1 MFKLVKKTRDIF
13 PNFRIF
19 KSQVFFLQNKILV
32 ILSIVLFVS
41 CTPDIPRDGDFL
53 KWSTFIEIPLF
64 KDSITLE
71 TLAEDSLISIEN
83 LSNYF
88 QDGELSD
95 SIFVYHKQIN
105 IDKVEVGNKLE
116 IDPISSSFSQ
126 NIDDVSVSPIQK
138 NISSKIGLMS
148 LNDIEPTATDP
159 FIFRDIYPEIEN
171 VNNGTMVAIPSFE
184 LMPIVKPFTFEDFE
198 SAEFSQGSLELT
210 INNSM
215 VIPLGSPLLIELLQ
229 VLLGDTLNIP
239 GASIEFDDVIDANN
253 GTATG
258 TIDLTDISL
267 PGEIL
272 VKVSGNCQGT
282 SGIEIFIDEQ
292 AKNSGFDVSI
302 GGSDLEVTS
311 ANAKIPQQLIE
322 ENGVISLDP
331 DSNKVV
337 NALIESGQ
345 LTIDIDNYMDL
356 SSTID
361 ISIPSLEDPAGNIFF
376 TSIDI
381 AANAFGINNQTNLTG
396 YSLLMDPDNQSVDY
410 NYNVLTVDSGEDF
423 ILIESNDSLNVKIFL
438 EGMVQGSDITFSQF
452 TGYLSQDAMV
462 DSNSINIETDTKV
475 DEAILNSG
483 SLKLS
488 IINNI
493 GIEAM
498 VNFSIN
504 EFTKYGSLLD
514 TSFIITDQPS
524 LINLDLTGYMLDLDL
539 NLDPQTVSYV
549 SSIDIPSNELISLT
563 FGQSILID
571 VNLDSLSFSQVS
583 GYVDPVIVQID
594 TIEQDIDLP
603 EEISELDFTHID
615 MDFSFQSS
623 LMLPVFLNLELLSIN
638 DATGETY
645 SRMINNIN
653 ITQTPNFSVDSVEQL
668 INIKPDRIIALGS
681 AEVGSLN
688 DFGFVSTSD
697 SLSGL
702 LTISAP
708 LAFEIN
714 ENSDIELDHEEFEP
728 IDIND
733 LISAKVFID
742 YDNNLELGAD
752 VIVLMATDTSFFYN
766 GQSDTL
772 AELTIKSSQKDLDS
786 LILEKSHFELLARD
800 GNYSKA
806 ILSVL
811 GNDEG
816 STRFLSTDS
825 IQYSI
830 YLSTK
835 IIIDPLSSE

>member
-1 MFKLVKKTRDIF
+1 M
-13 PNFRIF
+13 
-19 KSQVFFLQNKILV
+19 QNKILV

-41 CTPDIPRDGDFL
+41 CTPDIPRDSGFL

-159 FIFRDIYPEIEN
+159 FIFRDIYPEIED
-171 VNNGTMVAIPSFE
+171 VNNGTMIAIPSFE

-258 TIDLTDISL
+258 SIDLTDISL

-322 ENGVISLDP
+322 ENGVITLDP

-361 ISIPSLEDPAGNIFF
+361 ISIPSLEDSEGNIFF

-381 AANAFGINNQTNLTG
+381 AENAFGINNQTNLTG
-396 YSLLMDPDNQSVDY
+396 YSLLMEPDNQSVDY
-410 NYNVLTVDSGEDF
+410 NYDVLTVDSGEDF

-438 EGMVQGSDITFSQF
+438 EGMEQGSDITFSQF

-571 VNLDSLSFSQVS
+571 VNLDSISFSQVS
-583 GYVDPVIVQID
+583 GYVDPVIVEID

-714 ENSDIELDHEEFEP
+714 ENSDIELDHEEFEA

-786 LILEKSHFELLARD
+786 LILNKSHFELLARE

-830 YLSTK
+830 YLSTE

>member
-1 MFKLVKKTRDIF
+1 
-13 PNFRIF
+13 
-19 KSQVFFLQNKILV
+19 
-32 ILSIVLFVS
+32 
-41 CTPDIPRDGDFL
+41 
-53 KWSTFIEIPLF
+53 
-64 KDSITLE
+64 
-71 TLAEDSLISIEN
+71 
-83 LSNYF
+83 
-88 QDGELSD
+88 
-95 SIFVYHKQIN
+95 
-105 IDKVEVGNKLE
+105 
-116 IDPISSSFSQ
+116 
-126 NIDDVSVSPIQK
+126 
-138 NISSKIGLMS
+138 MS
-148 LNDIEPTATDP
+148 
-159 FIFRDIYPEIEN
+159 
-171 VNNGTMVAIPSFE
+171 
-184 LMPIVKPFTFEDFE
+184 
-198 SAEFSQGSLELT
+198 
-210 INNSM
+210 
-215 VIPLGSPLLIELLQ
+215 
-229 VLLGDTLNIP
+229 
-239 GASIEFDDVIDANN
+239 
-253 GTATG
+253 
-258 TIDLTDISL
+258 
-267 PGEIL
+267 
-272 VKVSGNCQGT
+272 GT

-361 ISIPSLEDPAGNIFF
+361 ISIPSLEDPEGNIFF

-381 AANAFGINNQTNLTG
+381 AENAFGINNQTNLTG
-396 YSLLMDPDNQSVDY
+396 YSLLMEPDNQSVDY
-410 NYNVLTVDSGEDF
+410 NYDVLTVDSGEDF

-438 EGMVQGSDITFSQF
+438 EGMEPGSDITFSQF

-462 DSNSINIETDTKV
+462 DSNSINIETNTKV

-571 VNLDSLSFSQVS
+571 VNLDSISFSQVS
-583 GYVDPVIVQID
+583 GYVDPVIVEID
-594 TIEQDIDLP
+594 TIEQNIDLP

-653 ITQTPNFSVDSVEQL
+653 ITETPNFSVDSVEQL
-668 INIKPDRIIALGS
+668 INIKPDRIIAMGS

-733 LISAKVFID
+733 LISAKIFID

-772 AELTIKSSQKDLDS
+772 AELTLKSSQKDLDS
-786 LILEKSHFELLARD
+786 LILNKSHFELLARD

-830 YLSTK
+830 YLSTE

>member
-1 MFKLVKKTRDIF
+1 M
-13 PNFRIF
+13 
-19 KSQVFFLQNKILV
+19 QNKILV

-41 CTPDIPRDGDFL
+41 CTPDIPRDGGFL

-159 FIFRDIYPEIEN
+159 FIFRDIYPEIED

-322 ENGVISLDP
+322 ENGVITLDP

-361 ISIPSLEDPAGNIFF
+361 ISIPSLEDPEGNIFF

-396 YSLLMDPDNQSVDY
+396 YSLLMEPDNQSVDY
-410 NYNVLTVDSGEDF
+410 NYDVLTVDSGEDF

-438 EGMVQGSDITFSQF
+438 EGMEQGSDITFSQF

-524 LINLDLTGYMLDLDL
+524 FINLDLTGYMLDLDL

-571 VNLDSLSFSQVS
+571 VNLDSISFSQVS
-583 GYVDPVIVQID
+583 GYVDPVIVEID

-786 LILEKSHFELLARD
+786 LILKKSHFELLARD

-830 YLSTK
+830 YLSTE

>member
-1 MFKLVKKTRDIF
+1 M
-13 PNFRIF
+13 
-19 KSQVFFLQNKILV
+19 QNKILV
-32 ILSIVLFVS
+32 ILSIVFFAS
-41 CTPDIPRDGDFL
+41 CTPDIPREGGFL

-64 KDSITLE
+64 KDSISLE

-159 FIFRDIYPEIEN
+159 FIFRDIYPEIED

-258 TIDLTDISL
+258 SIDLTDISL

-322 ENGVISLDP
+322 ENGVITLDP

-361 ISIPSLEDPAGNIFF
+361 ISIPSLEDPEGNIFF

-396 YSLLMDPDNQSVDY
+396 YSLLMEPDNQSVDY
-410 NYNVLTVDSGEDF
+410 NYDVLTVDSGEDF

-438 EGMVQGSDITFSQF
+438 EGMEQGSDITFSQF

-571 VNLDSLSFSQVS
+571 VNLDSISFSQVS
-583 GYVDPVIVQID
+583 GYVDPVIVEID

-603 EEISELDFTHID
+603 EEISELDFTYID

-638 DATGETY
+638 DATGESY

-714 ENSDIELDHEEFEP
+714 ENSDIELDHEEFEA

-752 VIVLMATDTSFFYN
+752 VIVLMAADTSFFYN

-786 LILEKSHFELLARD
+786 LILNKSHFELLARD

-830 YLSTK
+830 YLSTE

>member
-1 MFKLVKKTRDIF
+1 M
-13 PNFRIF
+13 
-19 KSQVFFLQNKILV
+19 
-32 ILSIVLFVS
+32 
-41 CTPDIPRDGDFL
+41 
-53 KWSTFIEIPLF
+53 E
-64 KDSITLE
+64 
-71 TLAEDSLISIEN
+71 
-83 LSNYF
+83 
-88 QDGELSD
+88 
-95 SIFVYHKQIN
+95 
-105 IDKVEVGNKLE
+105 
-116 IDPISSSFSQ
+116 
-126 NIDDVSVSPIQK
+126 
-138 NISSKIGLMS
+138 
-148 LNDIEPTATDP
+148 
-159 FIFRDIYPEIEN
+159 
-171 VNNGTMVAIPSFE
+171 
-184 LMPIVKPFTFEDFE
+184 
-198 SAEFSQGSLELT
+198 
-210 INNSM
+210 
-215 VIPLGSPLLIELLQ
+215 
-229 VLLGDTLNIP
+229 
-239 GASIEFDDVIDANN
+239 
-253 GTATG
+253 
-258 TIDLTDISL
+258 
-267 PGEIL
+267 
-272 VKVSGNCQGT
+272 
-282 SGIEIFIDEQ
+282 
-292 AKNSGFDVSI
+292 
-302 GGSDLEVTS
+302 
-311 ANAKIPQQLIE
+311 
-322 ENGVISLDP
+322 
-331 DSNKVV
+331 
-337 NALIESGQ
+337 
-345 LTIDIDNYMDL
+345 
-356 SSTID
+356 
-361 ISIPSLEDPAGNIFF
+361 
-376 TSIDI
+376 
-381 AANAFGINNQTNLTG
+381 
-396 YSLLMDPDNQSVDY
+396 PDNQSVDY

-438 EGMVQGSDITFSQF
+438 EGMGQGSDITFSQF

-571 VNLDSLSFSQVS
+571 VNLDSISFSQVS
-583 GYVDPVIVQID
+583 GYVDPVIVEID

-752 VIVLMATDTSFFYN
+752 VIVLMATDTTFFYN

-786 LILEKSHFELLARD
+786 LILNKSHFELLARD

-806 ILSVL
+806 I
-811 GNDEG
+811 
-816 STRFLSTDS
+816 
-825 IQYSI
+825 
-830 YLSTK
+830 
-835 IIIDPLSSE
+835 

>member
-1 MFKLVKKTRDIF
+1 M
-13 PNFRIF
+13 
-19 KSQVFFLQNKILV
+19 QNKILV
-32 ILSIVLFVS
+32 ILSIVFFVS
-41 CTPDIPRDGDFL
+41 CTPDIPGDGGFL

-184 LMPIVKPFTFEDFE
+184 LIPIVKPFTFEDFE

-258 TIDLTDISL
+258 LIDLTDISL

-322 ENGVISLDP
+322 ENGLISLDP

-345 LTIDIDNYMDL
+345 LTIDINNYMDL
-356 SSTID
+356 SSSID
-361 ISIPSLEDPAGNIFF
+361 ISIPSLKDPEGNIFF
-376 TSIDI
+376 TSINI

-396 YSLLMDPDNQSVDY
+396 YSLLMEPDNQSVEY
-410 NYNVLTVDSGEDF
+410 NYDVLTVDSGEDF

-462 DSNSINIETDTKV
+462 DSNSINIETNTKV
-475 DEAILNSG
+475 DEALLNSG

-498 VNFSIN
+498 VNFYIN

-524 LINLDLTGYMLDLDL
+524 LIYLDLTGYMLDLDL

-571 VNLDSLSFSQVS
+571 VNLDSISFSQVS
-583 GYVDPVIVQID
+583 GYVDPVIVEID
-594 TIEQDIDLP
+594 TIEQNIDLP
-603 EEISELDFTHID
+603 EQISELDFTHID

-653 ITQTPNFSVDSVEQL
+653 ITETPNFSVDSVEQL
-668 INIKPDRIIALGS
+668 INIKPDRIIAMGS

-714 ENSDIELDHEEFEP
+714 ENSDIELDHEEFEA

-772 AELTIKSSQKDLDS
+772 AELTLKSSQKDLDS
-786 LILEKSHFELLARD
+786 LILNKSHFELLARD

-830 YLSTK
+830 YLSTE

>member
-1 MFKLVKKTRDIF
+1 M
-13 PNFRIF
+13 
-19 KSQVFFLQNKILV
+19 QNKILV
-32 ILSIVLFVS
+32 ILSIVFFAS
-41 CTPDIPRDGDFL
+41 CTPDIPREGGFL

-64 KDSITLE
+64 KDSISLE

-159 FIFRDIYPEIEN
+159 FIFRDIYPEIED

-322 ENGVISLDP
+322 EDGVITLDP

-361 ISIPSLEDPAGNIFF
+361 ISIPSLEDPEGNIFF

-396 YSLLMDPDNQSVDY
+396 YSLLMEPDNQSVDY
-410 NYNVLTVDSGEDF
+410 NYDVLTVDSGEDF

-438 EGMVQGSDITFSQF
+438 EGMEQGSDITFSQF

-524 LINLDLTGYMLDLDL
+524 FINLDLTGYMLDLDL

-571 VNLDSLSFSQVS
+571 VNLDSISFSQVS
-583 GYVDPVIVQID
+583 GYVDPVIVEID
-594 TIEQDIDLP
+594 TIEQNIDLP

-714 ENSDIELDHEEFEP
+714 ENSDIELDHEEFEA

-786 LILEKSHFELLARD
+786 LILNKSHFELLARD

-830 YLSTK
+830 YLSTE

>member
-1 MFKLVKKTRDIF
+1 M
-13 PNFRIF
+13 
-19 KSQVFFLQNKILV
+19 QNKILV

-41 CTPDIPRDGDFL
+41 CTPDIPGDGGFL

-159 FIFRDIYPEIEN
+159 FIFRDIYPEIED

-322 ENGVISLDP
+322 ENGVITLDP

-361 ISIPSLEDPAGNIFF
+361 ISIPSLEDPEGNIFF

-396 YSLLMDPDNQSVDY
+396 YSLLMEPDNQSVDY
-410 NYNVLTVDSGEDF
+410 NYDVLTVDSGEDF

-438 EGMVQGSDITFSQF
+438 EGMEQGSDITFSQF

-462 DSNSINIETDTKV
+462 DSNSINIETNTKV

-524 LINLDLTGYMLDLDL
+524 LIYLDLTGYMLDLDL

-571 VNLDSLSFSQVS
+571 VNLDSISFSQVS
-583 GYVDPVIVQID
+583 GYVDPVIVEID

-786 LILEKSHFELLARD
+786 LILNKSHFELLARD

-830 YLSTK
+830 YLSTE

>member
-1 MFKLVKKTRDIF
+1 M
-13 PNFRIF
+13 
-19 KSQVFFLQNKILV
+19 QNKILV

-41 CTPDIPRDGDFL
+41 CTPDIPGDGDFL

-159 FIFRDIYPEIEN
+159 FIFRDIYPEIED

-322 ENGVISLDP
+322 ENGVITLDP

-361 ISIPSLEDPAGNIFF
+361 ISIPSLEDPEGNIFF

-396 YSLLMDPDNQSVDY
+396 YSLLMEPDNQSVEY
-410 NYNVLTVDSGEDF
+410 NYDVLTVDSGEDF

-438 EGMVQGSDITFSQF
+438 EGMEQGSDITFSQF

-462 DSNSINIETDTKV
+462 DSNSINIETNTKV

-571 VNLDSLSFSQVS
+571 VNLDSISFSQVS
-583 GYVDPVIVQID
+583 GYVDPVIVEID
-594 TIEQDIDLP
+594 TIEQNIDLP

-786 LILEKSHFELLARD
+786 LILNKSHFELLARD

-830 YLSTK
+830 YLSTE

>member
-1 MFKLVKKTRDIF
+1 M
-13 PNFRIF
+13 
-19 KSQVFFLQNKILV
+19 QNKILV

-41 CTPDIPRDGDFL
+41 CTPDIPRDGGFL

-71 TLAEDSLISIEN
+71 TLAEDSLISIES

-159 FIFRDIYPEIEN
+159 FIFRDIYPEIED

-258 TIDLTDISL
+258 SIDLTDISL

-322 ENGVISLDP
+322 ENGVITLDP

-361 ISIPSLEDPAGNIFF
+361 ISIPSLEDPEGNIFF

-396 YSLLMDPDNQSVDY
+396 YSLLMEPDNQSVDY
-410 NYNVLTVDSGEDF
+410 NYDVLTVDSGEDF

-438 EGMVQGSDITFSQF
+438 EGMEQGSDITFSQF

-524 LINLDLTGYMLDLDL
+524 LIYLDLTGYMLDLDL
-539 NLDPQTVSYV
+539 NLDLQTVSYV

-571 VNLDSLSFSQVS
+571 VNLDSISFSQVS
-583 GYVDPVIVQID
+583 GYVDPVIVEID

-714 ENSDIELDHEEFEP
+714 ENSDIELDHEEFEA

-786 LILEKSHFELLARD
+786 LILNKSHFELLARD

-830 YLSTK
+830 YLSTE

>member
-1 MFKLVKKTRDIF
+1 M
-13 PNFRIF
+13 
-19 KSQVFFLQNKILV
+19 QNKILV

-88 QDGELSD
+88 QDGKLSD

-159 FIFRDIYPEIEN
+159 FIFRDIYPEIED

-322 ENGVISLDP
+322 ENGVITLDP

-361 ISIPSLEDPAGNIFF
+361 ISIPSLEDPEGNIFF

-396 YSLLMDPDNQSVDY
+396 YSLLMEPDNQSVDY
-410 NYNVLTVDSGEDF
+410 NYDVLTVDSGEDF

-438 EGMVQGSDITFSQF
+438 EGMEQGSDITFSQF

-571 VNLDSLSFSQVS
+571 VNLDSISFSQVS
-583 GYVDPVIVQID
+583 GYVDPVIVEID

-786 LILEKSHFELLARD
+786 LILNKSHFELLARD

-830 YLSTK
+830 YLSTE

>member
-1 MFKLVKKTRDIF
+1 M
-13 PNFRIF
+13 
-19 KSQVFFLQNKILV
+19 QNKILV

-53 KWSTFIEIPLF
+53 KWSTFIEIPLYN
-64 KDSITLE
+64 DYITLE

-95 SIFVYHKQIN
+95 SIFVYHKKIN

-116 IDPISSSFSQ
+116 IDPILSSFSQ

-138 NISSKIGLMS
+138 NISSKIGIMS

-159 FIFRDIYPEIEN
+159 FIFRDIYPEIED

-198 SAEFSQGSLELT
+198 SAEFSQGFLELT
-210 INNSM
+210 INNNM

-258 TIDLTDISL
+258 SIDLTDISL

-322 ENGVISLDP
+322 ENGVITLDP

-361 ISIPSLEDPAGNIFF
+361 ISIPSLEDPEGNIFF

-381 AANAFGINNQTNLTG
+381 AENAFGINNQTNLTG
-396 YSLLMDPDNQSVDY
+396 YSLLMEPDNQSVDY
-410 NYNVLTVDSGEDF
+410 NYDVLTVDSGEDF

-438 EGMVQGSDITFSQF
+438 EGMEQGSDITFSQF

-571 VNLDSLSFSQVS
+571 VNLDSISFSQVS
-583 GYVDPVIVQID
+583 GYVDPVIVEID
-594 TIEQDIDLP
+594 TIEQNIDLP

-714 ENSDIELDHEEFEP
+714 ENSDIELDHEEFEA

-772 AELTIKSSQKDLDS
+772 AELTLKSSQKDLDS
-786 LILEKSHFELLARD
+786 LILNKSHFELLARD

-830 YLSTK
+830 YLSTE

>member
-1 MFKLVKKTRDIF
+1 M
-13 PNFRIF
+13 
-19 KSQVFFLQNKILV
+19 QNKILV

-41 CTPDIPRDGDFL
+41 CTPDIPRDGGFL

-116 IDPISSSFSQ
+116 IDPILSSFSQ

-148 LNDIEPTATDP
+148 LNDIEPTSTDP
-159 FIFRDIYPEIEN
+159 FIFRDIYPEIED

-198 SAEFSQGSLELT
+198 SAEFSQGFLELT
-210 INNSM
+210 INNNM

-258 TIDLTDISL
+258 LIDLTDISL

-322 ENGVISLDP
+322 ENGVITLDP

-361 ISIPSLEDPAGNIFF
+361 ISIPSLEDPEGNIFF

-381 AANAFGINNQTNLTG
+381 AENAFGINNQTNLTG
-396 YSLLMDPDNQSVDY
+396 YSLLMEPDNQSVDY
-410 NYNVLTVDSGEDF
+410 NYDVLTHDSGEDF

-438 EGMVQGSDITFSQF
+438 EGMEQGSDITFSQF

-524 LINLDLTGYMLDLDL
+524 LIYLDLTGYMLDLDL

-571 VNLDSLSFSQVS
+571 VNLDSISFSQVS
-583 GYVDPVIVQID
+583 GYVDPVIVEID
-594 TIEQDIDLP
+594 TIEQNIDLP

-714 ENSDIELDHEEFEP
+714 ENSDIELDHEEFEA

-733 LISAKVFID
+733 LLSAKVFID

-786 LILEKSHFELLARD
+786 LILNKSHFELLARE

-830 YLSTK
+830 YLSTE

>member
-1 MFKLVKKTRDIF
+1 M
-13 PNFRIF
+13 
-19 KSQVFFLQNKILV
+19 QNKILV

-41 CTPDIPRDGDFL
+41 CTPDIPRDGGFL

-116 IDPISSSFSQ
+116 INPISSSFSQ

-159 FIFRDIYPEIEN
+159 FIFRDIYPEIED

-210 INNSM
+210 INNNM

-258 TIDLTDISL
+258 LIDLTDISL

-322 ENGVISLDP
+322 ENGVITLDP

-361 ISIPSLEDPAGNIFF
+361 ISIPSLEDPEGNIFF

-396 YSLLMDPDNQSVDY
+396 YSLLMEPDNQSVDY
-410 NYNVLTVDSGEDF
+410 NYDVLTVDSGEDF

-438 EGMVQGSDITFSQF
+438 EGMEQGSDITFSQF

-462 DSNSINIETDTKV
+462 DSNSINIETNTKV

-539 NLDPQTVSYV
+539 NLNPQTVSYV

-571 VNLDSLSFSQVS
+571 VNLDSISFSQVS
-583 GYVDPVIVQID
+583 GYVDPVIVEID
-594 TIEQDIDLP
+594 TIEKDIDLP

-830 YLSTK
+830 YLSTE

>member
-1 MFKLVKKTRDIF
+1 M
-13 PNFRIF
+13 
-19 KSQVFFLQNKILV
+19 QNKILV

-159 FIFRDIYPEIEN
+159 FIFRDIYPEIED

-322 ENGVISLDP
+322 ENGVITLDP

-361 ISIPSLEDPAGNIFF
+361 ISIPSLEDPEGNIFF

-396 YSLLMDPDNQSVDY
+396 YSLLMEPDNQSVDY
-410 NYNVLTVDSGEDF
+410 NYDVLTVDSGEDF

-438 EGMVQGSDITFSQF
+438 EGMEQGSDITFSQF

-571 VNLDSLSFSQVS
+571 VNLDSISFSQVS
-583 GYVDPVIVQID
+583 GYVDPVIVEID

-786 LILEKSHFELLARD
+786 LILNKSHFELLARD

-830 YLSTK
+830 YLSTE

>member
-41 CTPDIPRDGDFL
+41 CTPDIPGDGDFL
-53 KWSTFIEIPLF
+53 KWSTSIEIPLYN
-64 KDSITLE
+64 DYITLE

-159 FIFRDIYPEIEN
+159 FIFRDIYPEIED

-210 INNSM
+210 IYNSM

-258 TIDLTDISL
+258 LIDLTDISL

-322 ENGVISLDP
+322 ENGVITLDP

-361 ISIPSLEDPAGNIFF
+361 ISIPSLEDPEGNIFF
-376 TSIDI
+376 TSINI

-396 YSLLMDPDNQSVDY
+396 YSLLMEPDNQSVDY
-410 NYNVLTVDSGEDF
+410 NYDVLTHDSGEDF

-438 EGMVQGSDITFSQF
+438 EGMEQGSDITFSQF

-524 LINLDLTGYMLDLDL
+524 LIYLDLKGYMLDLDL

-571 VNLDSLSFSQVS
+571 VNLDSISFSQVS
-583 GYVDPVIVQID
+583 GYVDPVIVEID
-594 TIEQDIDLP
+594 TIEQNIDLP

-623 LMLPVFLNLELLSIN
+623 LMLPVLLNLELLSIN

-702 LTISAP
+702 LKISAP

-786 LILEKSHFELLARD
+786 LILNKSHFELLARD

-830 YLSTK
+830 YLSTE

>member
-1 MFKLVKKTRDIF
+1 M
-13 PNFRIF
+13 
-19 KSQVFFLQNKILV
+19 QNKILV

-41 CTPDIPRDGDFL
+41 CTPDIPRDGGFL

-138 NISSKIGLMS
+138 NISSKIGIMS

-159 FIFRDIYPEIEN
+159 FIFRDIYPEIED

-198 SAEFSQGSLELT
+198 SAEFSQGFLELT
-210 INNSM
+210 INNNM

-345 LTIDIDNYMDL
+345 LTIDINNYMDL
-356 SSTID
+356 SSSID
-361 ISIPSLEDPAGNIFF
+361 ISIPSLEDPEGNIFF

-381 AANAFGINNQTNLTG
+381 AENAFGINNQTNLTG
-396 YSLLMDPDNQSVDY
+396 YSLLMEPDNQSVDY
-410 NYNVLTVDSGEDF
+410 NYDVLTVDSGEDF

-438 EGMVQGSDITFSQF
+438 EGMEQGSDITFSQF

-563 FGQSILID
+563 FGESILID
-571 VNLDSLSFSQVS
+571 VNLDSISFSQVS
-583 GYVDPVIVQID
+583 GYVDPVIVEID

-702 LTISAP
+702 LKISAP

-786 LILEKSHFELLARD
+786 LILNKSHFELLARD

-830 YLSTK
+830 YLSTE